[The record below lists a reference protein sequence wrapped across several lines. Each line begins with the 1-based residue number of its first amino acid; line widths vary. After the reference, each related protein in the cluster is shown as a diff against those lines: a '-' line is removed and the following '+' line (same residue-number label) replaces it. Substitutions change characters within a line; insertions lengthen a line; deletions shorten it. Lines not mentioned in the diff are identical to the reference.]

1 MKSIENTSV
10 VGVRIAEIIV
20 EISMA
25 YFLFDERNLLETTP
39 ILDNKNII
47 SGYSKIIP
55 KLKIKELKKDRVSL
69 ILGKAII
76 DSDEYS
82 FKSILKVN
90 GATNLKHRKAPRK
103 KSAVPRIITIKE
115 ILFFFFYSPG
125 PINAQTS

>member
-25 YFLFDERNLLETTP
+25 YFLFDERNLLETKP

-55 KLKIKELKKDRVSL
+55 KLKIKELKKDGL
-69 ILGKAII
+69 N
-76 DSDEYS
+76 Y
-82 FKSILKVN
+82 
-90 GATNLKHRKAPRK
+90 P
-103 KSAVPRIITIKE
+103 
-115 ILFFFFYSPG
+115 
-125 PINAQTS
+125 

>member
-55 KLKIKELKKDRVSL
+55 KC
-69 ILGKAII
+69 
-76 DSDEYS
+76 
-82 FKSILKVN
+82 F
-90 GATNLKHRKAPRK
+90 
-103 KSAVPRIITIKE
+103 
-115 ILFFFFYSPG
+115 
-125 PINAQTS
+125 